1 LVYYKLLSFES
12 STSVPEGKIFFLGA
26 LAGLAKAGAAK
37 AAVARAGIARAGVA
51 RAGIAR
57 AGVARAGIA
66 RAGASIAKSPIKT
79 LGGLTISPSFQKN
92 NSNTTNN
99 SYDYSTNST
108 VNYNK

>member
-1 LVYYKLLSFES
+1 MLSFES
-12 STSVPEGKIFFLGA
+12 STSAPEGKIFFLGA

-51 RAGIAR
+51 RAG
-57 AGVARAGIA
+57 
-66 RAGASIAKSPIKT
+66 ASIAKSPIKS

-92 NSNTTNN
+92 NSNTN